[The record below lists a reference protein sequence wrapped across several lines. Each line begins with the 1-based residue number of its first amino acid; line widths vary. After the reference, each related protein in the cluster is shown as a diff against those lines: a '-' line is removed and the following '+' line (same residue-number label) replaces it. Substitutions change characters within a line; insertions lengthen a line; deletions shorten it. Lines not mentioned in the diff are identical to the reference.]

1 MLLVHDLF
9 LVFNSR
15 EDISVRKALVIYL
28 TVILFLLSGCASAE
42 AVYDSVKSFEAT
54 DEELQL
60 LVDGD
65 LGFEMD
71 GFSAESGEGGI
82 KGYLKS
88 LGYSICKTLSVS
100 TKQYALWIIGI
111 SFLIGFI
118 IIRFSP
124 NAIGVRKVG
133 WFVFIFGIPILTVIL
148 LFASA
153 YGADALM

>member
-1 MLLVHDLF
+1 MICLFAVLL
-9 LVFNSR
+9 
-15 EDISVRKALVIYL
+15 
-28 TVILFLLSGCASAE
+28 LLGGCAPAE
-42 AVYDSVKSFEAT
+42 AVYESAKSFEAT

-65 LGFEMD
+65 LGFEI
-71 GFSAESGEGGI
+71 GGISAEGVEGEGGLS
-82 KGYLKS
+82 GYFKR

-111 SFLIGFI
+111 SWLIGFI

-124 NAIGVRKVG
+124 KAIRVRRIG